1 MLKILGNK
9 NVEKRDIHKRCGSVK
24 IEKRYAC

>member
-1 MLKILGNK
+1 MHRLENTKI
-9 NVEKRDIHKRCGSVK
+9 EKRDIHKRCGSVK